1 MQTGEDTQGLRKI
14 IDFTRLISLFILSI
28 HFYIS
33 CYAAFQTWGFTTEM
47 TNRIVLNIGKTGL
60 FIGILKPKLAA
71 LLFLLISLIGAK
83 GKKDEQVRKD
93 TIAMYV
99 GSGLLFYFVSV
110 LCFYMHTTATII
122 TISYIGLTAL
132 GYLLILTGGVRLS
145 RLISLGLQK
154 DIFNTENETF
164 PQEERL
170 LENEYSVN
178 LPARYALKKKLR
190 NSWINFINPFRGLL
204 VVGTPGA
211 GKSYFV
217 IRHVIDQH
225 LKKGF
230 CMFIYDFKF
239 DDLTKIAYNKLMQY
253 QSNFPIKPKF
263 YLINL
268 DDLSKT
274 HRSNPLDP
282 QSMEDITD
290 ATEASRTILLG
301 LNREWI
307 KKQGEFFVESP
318 INFLT
323 AIIWYLRKYKNGR
336 YCTLPHVIELMQAEY
351 EELFPILKE
360 EEEIKV
366 LVNPFISAYQNQAME
381 QLEGQIA
388 SAKISLARLSSPQL
402 YYVLSGNDF
411 TLDIN
416 NPENPK
422 VVCMGNNPQKLQTY
436 GAVLSLYISRVIK
449 LANRKNQ
456 LKSSLIFD
464 EFPTIYFNNIDS
476 LIATAR
482 SNKVSTTLG
491 IQDYS
496 QLKKDYGR
504 EQAEVIMNIVG
515 NIISGQ
521 VTGDTAK
528 QLSERI
534 GKIMQE
540 RNSVSINSSETSVSK
555 STQLEY
561 AVPASKI
568 SGLSSGSFVGM
579 VADNPDEKIEL
590 KVFHSEIQNDHAGI
604 KAEEAAYRPIPV
616 IAQVSATDVEENYKM
631 IKAEV
636 ASLIEKEIGILKAR
650 KEAQDMAEEAEIFE
664 NKNIAKSPKQGK
676 KANNMTRK
684 SEALN
689 NIVNQT
695 KKDIGKS
702 KELVNNKEQALSR

>member
-1 MQTGEDTQGLRKI
+1 MNTGEDIQGLRKI
-14 IDFTRLISLFILSI
+14 IDFTRLLSLFILSI

-33 CYAAFQTWGFTTEM
+33 CYTAFQHWHWTAQITDRLIM
-47 TNRIVLNIGKTGL
+47 NISKTGL
-60 FIGILKPKLAA
+60 FIGMVKPKLAA
-71 LLFLLISLIGAK
+71 LLLLVVSLIGAK
-83 GKKDEQVRKD
+83 GKKDEKIRKD
-93 TIAMYV
+93 TITIYLGA
-99 GSGLLFYFVSV
+99 GLLLYFISV
-110 LCFYMHTTATII
+110 LCFYLQTTATII
-122 TISYIGLTAL
+122 AACYIGITSL
-132 GYLLILTGGVRLS
+132 GYLLVLTGGGRLS
-145 RLISLGLQK
+145 RLLKLNVQK
-154 DIFNTENETF
+154 DIFNNENETF

-170 LENEYSVN
+170 LENEYSIN
-178 LPARYALKKKLR
+178 LPARYNLKGKIRK
-190 NSWINFINPFRGLL
+190 SWINFINPFRGLL

-230 CMFIYDFKF
+230 SMFIYDFKF
-239 DDLTKIAYNKLMQY
+239 DDLTRIAYNKLIKYRQY
-253 QSNFPIKPKF
+253 YKVKPKF
-263 YLINL
+263 YLINF
-268 DDLSKT
+268 DDLSRT
-274 HRSNPLDP
+274 HRCNPLDP
-282 QSMEDITD
+282 QSMDDITD

-307 KKQGEFFVESP
+307 KKQGDFFVESP

-323 AIIWYLRKYKNGR
+323 AIIWYLRKYEDGR

-360 EEEIKV
+360 QEEIKV
-366 LVNPFISAYQNQAME
+366 LVNPFISAFQNKAKE
-381 QLEGQIA
+381 QLEGQVA

-416 NPENPK
+416 NPAAPK
-422 VVCMGNNPQKLQTY
+422 IVCMGNNPQKLQTY

-482 SNKVSTTLG
+482 SNKVATTLG

-540 RNSVSINSSETSVSK
+540 RNSVSINSNDTSISK
-555 STQLEY
+555 SSQLDY

-568 SGLSSGSFVGM
+568 SGLSSGAFVGM

-590 KVFHSEIQNDHAGI
+590 KVFHSEIQNDHAAI
-604 KAEEAAYRPIPV
+604 KAEEEQYIAIPEINKV
-616 IAQVSATDVEENYKM
+616 TPLDIQENYKM
-631 IKAEV
+631 IKADIEN
-636 ASLIEKEIGILKAR
+636 LIEKEIGILKAR
-650 KEAQDMAEEAEIFE
+650 KAAENPSGPIADHEEDKSGEGEA
-664 NKNIAKSPKQGK
+664 S
-676 KANNMTRK
+676 T
-684 SEALN
+684 S
-689 NIVNQT
+689 
-695 KKDIGKS
+695 
-702 KELVNNKEQALSR
+702 QAISM